1 MTDKEL
7 KEVIEFIVAGVVF
20 IGVYIVAGRPI
31 HTNPYGWIVWG
42 IGALSLVGGVIG
54 LLRLMLKGAK

>member
-7 KEVIEFIVAGVVF
+7 KEVIGFIVAGVVF
-20 IGVYIVAGRPI
+20 IGVYIVAWRSI
-31 HTNPYGWIVWG
+31 HPNPYGGIVWV
-42 IGALSLVGGVIG
+42 IGVAFGGGGVIG